1 MLRSWE
7 TGRCEDCTR
16 AAARP
21 EADCMQPPATPQPC
35 CTHMASRL
43 PLGCRQTTA
52 RLQADRNQK
61 AMRLQAT
68 KRQTAGSSPRDCSP
82 TAASPPEARSH
93 TAGTRHV
100 PGFGHSGSG
109 NWTRF
114 GCRNPAPKL
123 DPAGGTS
130 VKIMIRG
137 PETGPVFG
145 AGIWHQN
152 GCRIPHPTL
161 AQRRH
166 PPSHKKATLLLH
178 LCDRDIVSEAE
189 LAVANTPPFSPPRPS
204 LCRRHT

>member
-1 MLRSWE
+1 
-7 TGRCEDCTR
+7 
-16 AAARP
+16 
-21 EADCMQPPATPQPC
+21 
-35 CTHMASRL
+35 MASRL

-68 KRQTAGSSPRDCSP
+68 KRQTAGSSLRDCSP

-93 TAGTRHV
+93 AAGTRHV
-100 PGFGHSGSG
+100 PGFGHSGAG
-109 NWTRF
+109 KRHRF
-114 GCRNPAPKL
+114 GCQIPDPKL
-123 DPAGGTS
+123 DPAVGTL
-130 VKIMIRG
+130 VQIIIRG
-137 PETGPVFG
+137 PETGPVLG
-145 AGIWHQN
+145 AGIRRQN
-152 GCRIPHPTL
+152 WCRIPHPTL
-161 AQRRH
+161 TQKRH